1 MESVV
6 SEQVKATE
14 LPSVKKLYNVSE
26 CAGVLGL
33 SDSRVRQMC
42 LEHKFTGAWKHSER
56 SWIIP
61 RTALFGYLKVK
72 EEKLAQK
79 EEKKNGSTT

>member
-6 SEQVKATE
+6 SEQIKATE